1 MRTSSEAIGQLAG
14 ALAKAQAGLI
24 NPRKTLTATLEAAPG
39 GDKQSYRYAPLG
51 EGLTIARRTLGR
63 HELAIVQTT
72 EIDPAGTVILTTML
86 VHASGE
92 WIATRWP
99 VCPVEACSDPKRM
112 GAALTYARR
121 YSLFALVGLAGED
134 DLDAPDLKRMPR
146 EPAARGEP
154 RPGPTMAVSSPVP
167 ATRSARRVRLR
178 VLSSP
183 GPDDPL
189 SATAGGETPAS
200 TLTTDPLADLTRAD
214 SEDALMRWAIA
225 VLPHRNALE
234 AEARVALDS
243 AFRAR
248 AETLGASPDLIL
260 AFADREDAFLAAP
273 ANPGDPHDPQASV

>member
-1 MRTSSEAIGQLAG
+1 MRTSSDAIGQLAG

-24 NPRKTLTATLEAAPG
+24 NPRKTLTATIEAD
-39 GDKQSYRYAPLG
+39 GDKRSYRYAPLG

-99 VCPVEACSDPKRM
+99 VCPLEACSDPKRM

-134 DLDAPDLKRMPR
+134 DLDAPGVKRVPR
-146 EPAARGEP
+146 EPADRDARRP
-154 RPGPTMAVSSPVP
+154 RPTLAVSSPVP
-167 ATRSARRVRLR
+167 ATRSARGARLQ
-178 VLSSP
+178 VLSP
-183 GPDDPL
+183 AGPQRPRRD
-189 SATAGGETPAS
+189 AGDSETPAS
-200 TLTTDPLADLTRAD
+200 ILTTDPLADLARTD

-225 VLPHRNALE
+225 VLPHRNALD
-234 AEARVALDS
+234 AEARAALDS
-243 AFRAR
+243 AFRDR

-260 AFADREDAFLAAP
+260 AFANDREHAFLAASSK
-273 ANPGDPHDPQASV
+273 PGDPHEPQASV